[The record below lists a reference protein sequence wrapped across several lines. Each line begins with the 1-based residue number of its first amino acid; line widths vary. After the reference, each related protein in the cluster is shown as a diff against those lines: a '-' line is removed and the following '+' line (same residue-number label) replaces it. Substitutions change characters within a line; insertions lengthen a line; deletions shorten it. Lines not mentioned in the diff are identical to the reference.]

1 MVAAP
6 RMRSSPLAP
15 IFVTVFV
22 DVLGLTLMLPLLPFY
37 ALHFGATTT
46 VAGILLGTY
55 SLCQL
60 FSGPILGR
68 ISDRVGRKPTLLASQ
83 AGTFAGFLI
92 IASAG
97 SLWML
102 FLGRIIDGLTAGNL
116 AIAQAYITDVTA
128 PEKRT
133 KAFALIGVA
142 FGMGFLLG
150 PAISGVLADHYGFAA
165 PAYAAAGLS
174 LLSIVMTATLLP
186 NVKPAAVGPSR
197 RASVSLLLGRPA
209 PRRVL
214 AEFLFFTLSFAML
227 TGGLPFFLHERFA
240 FGAKETGYVYA
251 YSGLIGAFVQG
262 GAIGRVVKA
271 LGEEKLS
278 LYGFFGMVVGYG
290 LLGFATE
297 LWMLLVLVAIGS
309 LGISVVRPSLTTLLT
324 KSVERTE
331 HGAALGVSQSVASL
345 SQMTGPP
352 LATLLIAHG
361 ALLPYGLVMGALAL
375 FGAWLVRSTA
385 PAPAA

>member
-1 MVAAP
+1 ML
-6 RMRSSPLAP
+6 RSPITP
-15 IFVTVFV
+15 IFITVFV

-46 VAGILLGTY
+46 IAGILLGTY

-60 FSGPILGR
+60 VSGPILGR
-68 ISDRVGRKPTLLASQ
+68 ISDRVGRKPTLLVSQ
-83 AGTFAGFLI
+83 AGTCAGFLI

-102 FLGRIIDGLTAGNL
+102 FVGRIIDGLTAGNL
-116 AIAQAYITDVTA
+116 AIAQAYITDVTK
-128 PEKRT
+128 PEQRT

-165 PAYAAAGLS
+165 PAYAAAALS

-186 NVKPAAVGPSR
+186 NIKPAVAGPSR
-197 RASVSLLLGRPA
+197 TASMSLLFGRPA
-209 PRRVL
+209 PRKVL
-214 AEFLFFTLSFAML
+214 TEFFFFTLSFAML
-227 TGGLPFFLHERFA
+227 TGGLPFFLHARFD

-251 YSGLIGAFVQG
+251 FSGLIGAFVQG
-262 GAIGRVVKA
+262 GAIGRIVKA
-271 LGEEKLS
+271 LGEERLS
-278 LYGFFGMVVGYG
+278 LYGFGAMIVGYG
-290 LLGFATE
+290 LLGFATQ
-297 LWMLLVLVAIGS
+297 LWMLLVLVGIGS

-324 KSVERTE
+324 KSVERTDQ
-331 HGAALGVSQSVASL
+331 GAALGVSQSVSSF

-352 LATLLIAHG
+352 LATLLIGHG
-361 ALLPYGLVMGALAL
+361 ALLPYGFVMGVLAL
-375 FGAWLVRSTA
+375 FGAALVRRSVPT
-385 PAPAA
+385 PAA

>member
-1 MVAAP
+1 
-6 RMRSSPLAP
+6 MRSSPLAP

-37 ALHFGATTT
+37 ALHFGASTTM
-46 VAGILLGTY
+46 AGILLGSY
-55 SLCQL
+55 SACQL
-60 FSGPILGR
+60 VSGPILGR

-83 AGTFAGFLI
+83 AGTCAGFLI

-102 FLGRIIDGLTAGNL
+102 FLGRIIDGCTAGNL

-165 PAYAAAGLS
+165 PAYAAAALS

-186 NVKPAAVGPSR
+186 NVKPAVAGPSR
-197 RASVSLLLGRPA
+197 TASASLLLGRPA
-209 PRRVL
+209 PRKVL
-214 AEFLFFTLSFAML
+214 GEYLFFTLSFAML

-262 GAIGRVVKA
+262 GAIGRMVKA

-278 LYGFFGMVVGYG
+278 LYGFVGMVVGYG
-290 LLGFATE
+290 LLGFATN

-331 HGAALGVSQSVASL
+331 HGAALGVSQSVASI

-361 ALLPYGLVMGALAL
+361 ALLPYGFVMGALAL
-375 FGAWLVRSTA
+375 LGAWLVRTTA
-385 PAPAA
+385 ATPAA